1 MHVSVIT
8 LPSIVY
14 NFLKS
19 HLEHQ
24 MEIFRIQFLPE
35 GEYILN
41 TSAKKIET
49 LEYKSRNKTSLM
61 GGETYGN
68 LSGERPL
75 V

>member
-8 LPSIVY
+8 LPSIVH

-24 MEIFRIQFLPE
+24 MEIFWIQFLPE
-35 GEYILN
+35 GEHILN

-61 GGETYGN
+61 AGETHGN